1 MELPE
6 GAKRVYIIHD
16 LKQPRSC
23 SKSADGLYIRPRGA
37 APIALSI
44 NGIGV
49 KAEWDPQAGK
59 WKPPPHLKDTSSP
72 ESESEGSQCKKR
84 KVGISNDISHC
95 PVCMD
100 WFRDKI
106 YQCDEGHL
114 VCGACMDNE
123 DWVKDCPQCKMPL
136 QWGGANE
143 PRTRNRAVETL
154 LDTIK
159 MPCSFHDWD
168 PPRGDFAVPGMHGG
182 FYGLTVNRGLRR
194 HSRDETSANGIKSK
208 GCQFIGTKSELRQH
222 EKDCI
227 FYKYKLVYE
236 MQKNAAGGNG
246 EAMYELGMWYKYGEN
261 GLAKDAAKAREWF
274 ELSAAARDPK
284 GMAAFGECLLR
295 PRYMSLNGLALV
307 TLSQAAELGSDL
319 AAYLLGKGFK
329 EGLWGLPMDH
339 VRARF
344 WIKKVVDGD
353 FKYNHGIASVGPY
366 LDIDDAVAMLQELDL
381 LPAAERRPVN
391 LHVST
396 PPPRRDRSSLY
407 PKSDRR
413 EGILSG

>member
-23 SKSADGLYIRPRGA
+23 SKSADGLYVRPRGA

-84 KVGISNDISHC
+84 KVEISNDISHC

-114 VCGACMDNE
+114 VCGACMDNK

-136 QWGGANE
+136 QWGGADE

-159 MPCSFHDWD
+159 MPCSFHDCD
-168 PPRGDFAVPGMHGG
+168 LSCHPEISG
-182 FYGLTVNRGLRR
+182 FGY
-194 HSRDETSANGIKSK
+194 IKSD

-274 ELSAAARDPK
+274 ERSAAARDPK

-295 PRYMSLNGLALV
+295 PRYMSLSGLALV
-307 TLSQAAELGSDL
+307 TVSQAAELGSDL

-344 WIKKVVDGD
+344 WIKKVVDGEC
-353 FKYNHGIASVGPY
+353 KYIDTQR
-366 LDIDDAVAMLQELDL
+366 LIDIEAVAMLRELDL
-381 LPAAERRPVN
+381 LPAAERRPVD
-391 LHVST
+391 LHAST
-396 PPPRRDRSSLY
+396 PPPLPPFPRPGCRVATNYTAYPPRPGERRY
-407 PKSDRR
+407 
-413 EGILSG
+413 

>member
-123 DWVKDCPQCKMPL
+123 DWVKDCPQCKVPL
-136 QWGGANE
+136 QYNDGGIEVKAA
-143 PRTRNRAVETL
+143 RNRAVETL

-407 PKSDRR
+407 PKRFHD
-413 EGILSG
+413 

>member
-84 KVGISNDISHC
+84 KVVERLRRGLDVLQEVGISNDISHC

-114 VCGACMDNE
+114 VCGACMNNE
-123 DWVKDCPQCKMPL
+123 DWVKDCPQCKLPL
-136 QWGGANE
+136 QYKVKMA
-143 PRTRNRAVETL
+143 RNRAVETL

-168 PPRGDFAVPGMHGG
+168 
-182 FYGLTVNRGLRR
+182 
-194 HSRDETSANGIKSK
+194 ETSPAISGFVYNGYIKSK

-227 FYKYKLVYE
+227 FYKYKSVKEELDDAE
-236 MQKNAAGGNG
+236 GGNG

-274 ELSAAARDPK
+274 ERSAAARDPK

-307 TLSQAAELGSDL
+307 TVSQAAELGSDL
-319 AAYLLGKGFK
+319 AACLLGKGFK

-344 WIKKVVDGD
+344 WIKKVVDGEC
-353 FKYNHGIASVGPY
+353 KYIH
-366 LDIDDAVAMLQELDL
+366 DIELIDAAAMLRELDL
-381 LPAAERRPVN
+381 LPAAERRPVD
-391 LHVST
+391 LHAST
-396 PPPRRDRSSLY
+396 PPPLRLSPGLGDLEAAPPPFPRPGSLVATNYTAY
-407 PKSDRR
+407 PCQLP
-413 EGILSG
+413 I

>member
-44 NGIGV
+44 NGIGL

-123 DWVKDCPQCKMPL
+123 DWVKDCPQCKLPL
-136 QWGGANE
+136 QYKVKMA
-143 PRTRNRAVETL
+143 RNRAVETL

-168 PPRGDFAVPGMHGG
+168 LYSSPAISG
-182 FYGLTVNRGLRR
+182 FGY
-194 HSRDETSANGIKSK
+194 NGIKSK

-236 MQKNAAGGNG
+236 MRKNAEGGNG

-274 ELSAAARDPK
+274 ERSAAARDPK
-284 GMAAFGECLLR
+284 GMAAFGECLLV

-307 TLSQAAELGSDL
+307 TVSQAAELGSDL

-344 WIKKVVDGD
+344 WIKKVVDGEC
-353 FKYNHGIASVGPY
+353 KYKEPGWHPTIN
-366 LDIDDAVAMLQELDL
+366 AVAMLRELDL
-381 LPAAERRPVN
+381 LPAAWPLLVC
-391 LHVST
+391 
-396 PPPRRDRSSLY
+396 
-407 PKSDRR
+407 R
-413 EGILSG
+413 EC